1 MKNKLYYLIKSKVV
15 LNIKGPNIERFIKRL
30 KDNNINIINIYY
42 IDKNINILIFLSDL
56 EKVLKLKTIY
66 DIDIVSYKGLFS
78 FKNSILNNKFILIS
92 ILICFILFY
101 IGTSMIFSIDIL
113 TNDKKMKDKLM
124 LELEDLGISKYKFK
138 KDYNTLQIIKKK
150 IKDKYRDSIEWIE
163 IESLGTKY
171 IVRYE
176 ERIKNKDNTKSE
188 YRHIIAKRDAVIKSL
203 NIKSGE
209 VVGSVNTYVKKGDI
223 IVSGYITKNDEVID
237 TVSSSGTVLGEV
249 WYNVCID
256 YPYKYY
262 EEKETGNKNKI
273 LVVKFLNKEIELF
286 NFNKYK
292 NKKKL
297 SKTILKNNILPI
309 KFLYQTQLETEVIN
323 ESNTK
328 ENIISKAL
336 EYSNKKIES
345 SLNKGEYI
353 SDYKILNKT
362 LYDDYIKLNIFYS
375 VVLDITDYQYISY
388 KNS

>member
-30 KDNNINIINIYY
+30 KDNNINIINIDYV
-42 IDKNINILIFLSDL
+42 DKNINILIFLSDL
-56 EKVLKLKTIY
+56 EKVLKLKTVY

-124 LELEDLGISKYKFK
+124 LELEDLGISKYKLK

-297 SKTILKNNILPI
+297 NKTILKNNILPI

-345 SLNKGEYI
+345 LLKKGEYI

>member
-1 MKNKLYYLIKSKVV
+1 MKNKLYYLIKSKAV

-30 KDNNINIINIYY
+30 KDNNINIINIDY

-237 TVSSSGTVLGEV
+237 TVSSSGTVFGEV

-273 LVVKFLNKEIELF
+273 LVVKFLDKEIELF

-292 NKKKL
+292 TKKKFN
-297 SKTILKNNILPI
+297 KTILKNNILPI

-362 LYDDYIKLNIFYS
+362 LYDEYIKLNIFYS

-388 KNS
+388 KND

>member
-30 KDNNINIINIYY
+30 KDNNINIINIDYV
-42 IDKNINILIFLSDL
+42 DKNINILIFLSDL
-56 EKVLKLKTIY
+56 EKVLKLKTVY

-203 NIKSGE
+203 NIKRE
-209 VVGSVNTYVKKGDI
+209 VTW
-223 IVSGYITKNDEVID
+223 TKREV
-237 TVSSSGTVLGEV
+237 TWTKRNEV
-249 WYNVCID
+249 
-256 YPYKYY
+256 
-262 EEKETGNKNKI
+262 T
-273 LVVKFLNKEIELF
+273 
-286 NFNKYK
+286 
-292 NKKKL
+292 
-297 SKTILKNNILPI
+297 
-309 KFLYQTQLETEVIN
+309 
-323 ESNTK
+323 
-328 ENIISKAL
+328 
-336 EYSNKKIES
+336 
-345 SLNKGEYI
+345 
-353 SDYKILNKT
+353 
-362 LYDDYIKLNIFYS
+362 
-375 VVLDITDYQYISY
+375 
-388 KNS
+388 

>member
-1 MKNKLYYLIKSKVV
+1 M
-15 LNIKGPNIERFIKRL
+15 
-30 KDNNINIINIYY
+30 
-42 IDKNINILIFLSDL
+42 
-56 EKVLKLKTIY
+56 
-66 DIDIVSYKGLFS
+66 
-78 FKNSILNNKFILIS
+78 
-92 ILICFILFY
+92 
-101 IGTSMIFSIDIL
+101 
-113 TNDKKMKDKLM
+113 
-124 LELEDLGISKYKFK
+124 
-138 KDYNTLQIIKKK
+138 
-150 IKDKYRDSIEWIE
+150 
-163 IESLGTKY
+163 GTKY

>member
-30 KDNNINIINIYY
+30 KDNNINIINIDYV
-42 IDKNINILIFLSDL
+42 DKNINILIFLSDL
-56 EKVLKLKTIY
+56 EKVLKLKTVY
-66 DIDIVSYKGLFS
+66 DIDIVNYKGLFS

-124 LELEDLGISKYKFK
+124 LELEDLGISKYKLK

-297 SKTILKNNILPI
+297 NKTILKNNILPI

-345 SLNKGEYI
+345 LLKKGEYI

-375 VVLDITDYQYISY
+375 AVLDITDYQYISY

>member
-30 KDNNINIINIYY
+30 KDNNINIINIDY

-249 WYNVCID
+249 WYNVCIN

-297 SKTILKNNILPI
+297 NKTILKNNILPI